1 MTRNSQLSQ
10 PLPPVVQKV
19 SSNLRRWGFWGFWTQ
34 LVLGV
39 ISTVTLLFSTPAL
52 FQGNRALQGGQ
63 QSSRALQS
71 QQFGI
76 FCAFVAIVFLSAAL
90 VIAYRYGK
98 IGKRVENRDPAMRPK
113 KSDTLNLIR
122 VGLILNL
129 IGMLLAIFGAQTL
142 VGLALAKLLNL
153 APQLITSDPQ
163 QFVNSLD
170 MLIIQANTNTIAA
183 HFAGI
188 ATSLVLLNRISN

>member
-1 MTRNSQLSQ
+1 MTRNTELSQ

-19 SSNLRRWGFWGFWTQ
+19 SSNLKRWGFWGFWTQ

-39 ISTVTLLFSTPAL
+39 VSTVTLLFATPAL
-52 FQGNRALQGGQ
+52 FQG
-63 QSSRALQS
+63 SRALQS
-71 QQFGI
+71 EQFGL
-76 FCAFVAIVFLSAAL
+76 FSAFVSIVLLAAAL

-122 VGLILNL
+122 VGLVLNL
-129 IGMLLAIFGAQTL
+129 VGMLFGIIGAQTL
-142 VGLALAKLLNL
+142 VGISLAKLLTL
-153 APQLITSDPQ
+153 SPQLIGPNPE
-163 QFVNSLD
+163 QFINSLD
-170 MLIIQANTNTIAA
+170 MLIIQANTNTIGA

-188 ATSLVLLNRISN
+188 ATSLFLLNRISN